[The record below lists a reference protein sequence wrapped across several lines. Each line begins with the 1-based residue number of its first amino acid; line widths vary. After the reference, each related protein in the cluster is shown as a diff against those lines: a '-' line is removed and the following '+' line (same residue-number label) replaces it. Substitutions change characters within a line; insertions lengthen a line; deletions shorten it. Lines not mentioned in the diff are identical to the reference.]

1 MLGSSPSTTS
11 FNGHIG
17 RGGGAAGE
25 VGGEGEGGARG
36 KPHVVPVGG
45 EEDEAAA
52 VGHREIHDARRAVVE
67 GGIQGAGDAEG
78 PEAVAGGGIP
88 LGGAAGEFEG
98 GDGAGA
104 TACAEGPGGA
114 WGGGALPPGRP
125 RSGKKPVKLREREAG
140 VGAGAGRVTLA
151 EAEVPSAK

>member
-17 RGGGAAGE
+17 RGGGAVGE

-52 VGHREIHDARRAVVE
+52 VGDREIHGARRAVVE
-67 GGIQGAGDAEG
+67 GAIEGTGDAEG

-88 LGGAAGEFEG
+88 RGGAAGEFEG

-104 TACAEGPGGA
+104 TACAEGGGEDGVQPA
-114 WGGGALPPGRP
+114 IGGEGAIEG
-125 RSGKKPVKLREREAG
+125 
-140 VGAGAGRVTLA
+140 T
-151 EAEVPSAK
+151 